1 MTTSAAELRK
11 LFLLDPSVTFLNHGS
26 FGACPSPVLAA
37 REAWTREMEREP
49 VLFLA
54 RRYPELMDAARVRIA
69 EYLKTDK
76 LNLVWVSNATT
87 GVNIVARSLATRL
100 SLGLD
105 DEVLACDHEYGACER
120 TFRYLS
126 GIRGFSYRSVPIRVP
141 VDDPEELAD
150 RFWEEVSPK
159 TKVIFL
165 SHITSPTGMRLPI
178 ESICARA
185 REAGIVTL
193 IDGAHAPGQI
203 DLDLDALGADF
214 YTGNFHKWLCAPKG
228 AAFLYARPELQGLLE
243 PLVVSWGW
251 EPEIPGPSPFID
263 QQEFDGTRDITP
275 FLSVPAAID
284 FHVEHDWP
292 GVRDRCH
299 TILRGAREALLALP
313 GVEAL
318 HPDDRAWYVQ
328 MEAMMLPP
336 HIDKPMDFHLRL
348 YEEHRV
354 EVPVYTWQDRS
365 VLRVSIQ
372 GYNSEEDVEALVEAV
387 DTLLRAG

>member
-1 MTTSAAELRK
+1 MTTTAADLRK

-26 FGACPSPVLAA
+26 FGACPLPVVEA
-37 REAWTREMEREP
+37 REAWVREMEREP

-54 RRYPELMDAARVRIA
+54 RRYPELMDAARVRLA
-69 EYLKTDK
+69 DYLSTDK
-76 LNLVWVSNATT
+76 LNLVWVNNATT
-87 GVNIVARSLATRL
+87 GVNIVARSLARRL

-120 TFRYLS
+120 TWRYLS
-126 GIRGFSYRSVPIRVP
+126 GIRGFTYRSVPIQVP
-141 VDDPEELAD
+141 VDDPEAVAD
-150 RFWEEVSPK
+150 RFWAEVGPK
-159 TKVIFL
+159 TRVIFL

-178 ESICARA
+178 ESICRRA

-193 IDGAHAPGQI
+193 VDGAHAPGQI

-228 AAFLYARPELQGLLE
+228 AAFLYARPELQSLLE

-284 FHVEHDWP
+284 FQAEHGWP

-299 TILRGAREALLALP
+299 ALVREARKALLELP
-313 GVEAL
+313 GVEPI
-318 HPDDRAWYVQ
+318 HPDDRAWYIQ
-328 MEAMMLPP
+328 MGHP
-336 HIDKPMDFHLRL
+336 
-348 YEEHRV
+348 
-354 EVPVYTWQDRS
+354 W
-365 VLRVSIQ
+365 
-372 GYNSEEDVEALVEAV
+372 
-387 DTLLRAG
+387 